1 VQVVNN
7 WPRKCTTLFV
17 KRELAGS
24 LHARWFLV
32 YSGVFLAGGLLLAT
46 FGVDNTIV
54 YGYRGFAK
62 AFAGLV
68 HLALMFVPLMSLFP
82 AASAIAEERES
93 GVLEYILAQPV
104 AVRDVY
110 VGKWCGIGVA
120 LLLSISVG
128 FGTAGSVAVLR
139 GVPPGLVAILF
150 GFVLLLTLCFVAVGL
165 FLSTIT
171 ATRARAIT
179 FGIVAWFALVA
190 LGTLGVIVLFVRW
203 GVSEQALIVW
213 SFMNP
218 IEAFRIGVVSALD
231 PDLSLLG
238 PVGVSIVERLGN
250 GGTTALAAGTLLTW
264 AIVPGIVGLH
274 VFRKVR

>member
-1 VQVVNN
+1 MSNSSP
-7 WPRKCTTLFV
+7 WKRTALFV

-32 YSGVFLAGGLLLAT
+32 YSVVFLAGGLLLAT
-46 FGVDNTIV
+46 FGMDNTIV
-54 YGYRGFAK
+54 YGYRGFAR

-82 AASAIAEERES
+82 AAAAISEERES

-104 AVRDVY
+104 AAQEVY
-110 VGKWCGIGVA
+110 IGKWGGIAVA
-120 LLLSISVG
+120 VLLSLTVG
-128 FGTAGSVAVLR
+128 FGAASSVAILR

-150 GFVLLLTLCFVAVGL
+150 GFVLLLSLCFVAVGL
-165 FLSTIT
+165 CLSTVT
-171 ATRARAIT
+171 ATRTRAIT

-203 GVSEQALIVW
+203 GIPENVLVAW
-213 SFMNP
+213 SFINP

-250 GGTTALAAGTLLTW
+250 GGTIALAAGTLIAW
-264 AIVPGIVGLH
+264 AIIPGIVGLN
-274 VFRKVR
+274 VFRKAS